1 MSPLLYV
8 VFFISVVGCIFA
20 ARNYYSVRALPEGTS
35 EMQEIAANIRMGA
48 GTFLKSEY
56 KVLIWAVVA
65 VAGLTAVFL
74 SWHVATSF
82 MIGTIMS
89 GLAGFIGM
97 KMATYANVRVTNMAR
112 TSLNIGKTLIVALK
126 GGSVMGICMDS
137 FALIGAII
145 VFTVFQGDFQTLGS
159 VTNWCGFSFVPFA
172 YDMLAYSLGCSTIA
186 LFSRVGGGIYT
197 KAADMG
203 ADLVGKTEVNIPED
217 DPRNPGVIADCV
229 GDNVGDVAGLG
240 SDLLESYV
248 GSFMSASILAI
259 SIFINYS
266 AKGEAFS
273 AQLLKNMVIY
283 PIAFSGIG
291 LLSCIVS
298 LFYAFHK
305 KNNDNPHKTLN
316 IATWIAASLTAI
328 LNLGTTYLLFAN
340 QDFGT
345 LPFRF
350 GELSPY
356 IAAFAGIASGV
367 LIGSISEYYT
377 SYDYSPTRKIAYSA
391 KEGSAIIITQGL
403 GLGMNSTMP
412 SVIVLAFALL
422 FAYLS
427 AGIYG
432 TAMAAVGM
440 LSFVGMTVSVD
451 TYGPI
456 SDNAGGIAEMAK
468 LNEEVREITDKLD
481 SVGNTTAA
489 IGKGFAIGSATFAA
503 VSLMNSYLYAYTPAE
518 AEAVM
523 DLMNP
528 LILAGLL
535 VGAALSCCFS
545 GILIDAV
552 AKSAKKM
559 VKEIRRQ
566 FSEIKGL
573 STGETNPDYEKCI
586 KIATEGALDEMK
598 TPAILAICIPVG
610 SGLILGPEF
619 VAGILLGATIVA
631 IILAIFCGNSG
642 GAWDNAKKFVES
654 MGKKGTSEH
663 HATVVG
669 DTVGDPLKDTV
680 GPSLDIFIKIMA
692 TVSGIAVAIFSKY
705 NLIELFMK

>member
-1 MSPLLYV
+1 MSYLIGV
-8 VFFISVVGCIFA
+8 VFAITVMGCIFA
-20 ARNYYSVRALPEGTS
+20 FHNYSSVRSLPEGTE
-35 EMQEIAANIRMGA
+35 EMQEIAAHIRMGA
-48 GTFLKSEY
+48 NTFLKSEY
-56 KVLIWAVVA
+56 RVLVWAIVGVTA
-65 VAGLTAVFL
+65 FTAVFL
-74 SWHVATSF
+74 SWHIAISF

-112 TSLNIGKTLIVALK
+112 TTLDIGKTLKVALK

-137 FALIGAII
+137 FALIGAVI
-145 VFTVFQGDFQTLGS
+145 VFTVFKDDFQSLNS
-159 VTNWCGFSFVPFA
+159 EVNWCGFTFVPFA

-259 SIFINYS
+259 SIFINYN
-266 AKGEAFS
+266 ARGQAFIP
-273 AQLLKNMVIY
+273 QLLQNMVVY
-283 PIAFSGIG
+283 PIAFSGLG
-291 LLSCIVS
+291 LFACIVS
-298 LFYAFHK
+298 LLYVFHK
-305 KNNDNPHKTLN
+305 KNNNNPHETLN
-316 IATWIAASLTAI
+316 NATWIAAMLTAI
-328 LNLGTTYLLFAN
+328 LNLATTYLLFNN

-350 GELSPY
+350 GLFSPFV
-356 IAAFAGIASGV
+356 AAFSGIASGV
-367 LIGSISEYYT
+367 AIGAISEYYT
-377 SYDYSPTRKIAYSA
+377 SYDYAPTKKIANSA
-391 KEGSAIIITQGL
+391 KEGAAIIITKGL
-403 GLGMNSTMP
+403 GLGMSSNMP
-412 SVIVLAFALL
+412 SVLVLAFALL
-422 FAYLS
+422 FAYLA

-456 SDNAGGIAEMAK
+456 SDNAGGIAEMSK
-468 LNEEVREITDKLD
+468 LDQKVREITDKLD

-503 VSLMNSYLYAYTPAE
+503 VSLMNSYLYTYIPAGSD
-518 AEAVM
+518 AVM
-523 DLMNP
+523 NLMNP
-528 LILAGLL
+528 LVLAGLL

-559 VKEIRRQ
+559 VNEIRRQ
-566 FSEIKGL
+566 FKEIKGL
-573 STGETNPDYEKCI
+573 STGEAKPDYAKCI
-586 KIATEGALDEMK
+586 QIATEGALSEMK
-598 TPAILAICIPVG
+598 TPAILAICIPVI
-610 SGLILGPEF
+610 SGLIFGPEF
-619 VAGILLGATIVA
+619 VAGILLGATVVA
-631 IILAIFCGNSG
+631 IILFCHRSKLKLDTIKFQIGN
-642 GAWDNAKKFVES
+642 
-654 MGKKGTSEH
+654 
-663 HATVVG
+663 
-669 DTVGDPLKDTV
+669 
-680 GPSLDIFIKIMA
+680 
-692 TVSGIAVAIFSKY
+692 
-705 NLIELFMK
+705 